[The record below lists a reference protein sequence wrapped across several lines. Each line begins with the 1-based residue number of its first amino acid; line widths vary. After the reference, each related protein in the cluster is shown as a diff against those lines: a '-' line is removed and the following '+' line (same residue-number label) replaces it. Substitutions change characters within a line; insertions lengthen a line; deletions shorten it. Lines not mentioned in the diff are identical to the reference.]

1 MQQKR
6 VLYVSQEIQ
15 PFLTETEISGTVR
28 KVSQGIKEQEKKYES
43 LCPLWLYQR
52 KKTPIT

>member
-15 PFLTETEISGTVR
+15 PFLPETEIARTVR
-28 KVSQGIKEQEKKYES
+28 KAPQGINNQDFTAYRQ
-43 LCPLWLYQR
+43 LWQHH
-52 KKTPIT
+52 